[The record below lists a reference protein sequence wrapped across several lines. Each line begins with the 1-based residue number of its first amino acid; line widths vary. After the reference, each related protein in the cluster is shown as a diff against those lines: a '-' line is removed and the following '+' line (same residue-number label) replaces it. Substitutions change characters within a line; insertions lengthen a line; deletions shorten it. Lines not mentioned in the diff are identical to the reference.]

1 MSKQAF
7 IKLTPPPPPPPP
19 SRNLL
24 MVYFPFWNSL
34 TIKGAINEPEMF
46 MLRTLHP
53 VKLHE

>member
-7 IKLTPPPPPPPP
+7 IKLPPPPPPPP
-19 SRNLL
+19 RNLL

-53 VKLHE
+53 MKLHE